1 MRTWKNVIAAL
12 ACIGV
17 GAIASS
23 VLGASADAQEEQFTE
38 EAQAWEVYHGAYM
51 SATSGDAH
59 FYVVRHNRLT
69 GETQY
74 VGCEDRDGCT
84 QLHVEVQE
92 P

>member
-1 MRTWKNVIAAL
+1 MRTWKNMVAAL
-12 ACIGV
+12 GCIGV
-17 GAIASS
+17 GTIATSA
-23 VLGASADAQEEQFTE
+23 LGASADAQEQQFT

-51 SATSGDAH
+51 SAVSDDRR
-59 FYVVRHNRLT
+59 FYVVRHNRIT

-74 VGCEDRDGCT
+74 IGCEDRDGCT